1 MYRVFLFIILVFV
14 GSCKN
19 NQEKKTESIFFDIKG
34 FFELEA
40 KRLKIN
46 HPLIK
51 KIVKQNNQEETKN
64 SVSVDWNVEFAL
76 FIDSDI
82 NKAAWKDS
90 YKVYSDRLGM
100 IFLAVDSTRRTKSIE
115 IKKNI
120 KGKPIYFRI
129 KNYIK
134 NELYESSEDLVY
146 IPDSIYVLKKNQT
159 IRFLGNNSYEIRGE
173 FLK

>member
-173 FLK
+173 F

>member
-14 GSCKN
+14 SSCKN
-19 NQEKKTESIFFDIKG
+19 NQEKKTENIFFDIKG

-46 HPLIK
+46 HPLVK

-64 SVSVDWNVEFAL
+64 SVDVDWNVEFAL
-76 FIDSDI
+76 FVDSDI

-90 YKVYSDRLGM
+90 YKVYSDCFRMLL
-100 IFLAVDSTRRTKSIE
+100 LAIDSTRRTKSIE
-115 IKKNI
+115 IRKNLN
-120 KGKPIYFRI
+120 GKPIYFRI
-129 KNYIK
+129 KNNTK
-134 NELYESSEDLVY
+134 SELYESSEDLVY
-146 IPDSIYVLKKNQT
+146 IPDSVYVIKKNQT
-159 IRFLGNNSYEIRGE
+159 IRFMGNNSYEIRGK